1 MSLVFAIG
9 FGVVL
14 RVFLLVFVGVL
25 LVLFLVELERSWR
38 VAVSCEVVLGLVR
51 GGGLWVV
58 WLGVC
63 CR

>member
-1 MSLVFAIG
+1 MSLFFVICL
-9 FGVVL
+9 GVVL
-14 RVFLLVFVGVL
+14 RDFLFWFVGVV

-38 VAVSCEVVLGLVR
+38 VAVSCEVVLGLV

-63 CR
+63 CQ